1 MTAAP
6 EDIDLHAEIAFL
18 LEAVP
23 AGQQADTMR
32 ELVERTGGLWLV
44 PDDAP
49 GVTHYH
55 ELMVGGICATGST
68 MSEAVG
74 NYLELA
80 AGKGSRTAAT
90 THETAV
96 PTLREARATLAD
108 AAHHAPGDVLTAC
121 VVIEDQTDE
130 PAEAAQARYL
140 RAVLECQP

>member
-6 EDIDLHAEIAFL
+6 EDIDLHADIAFH
-18 LEAVP
+18 LESVP
-23 AGQQADTMR
+23 ADQQADTMR

-55 ELMVGGICATGST
+55 ELIVGGICATGST
-68 MSEAVG
+68 MSECVG
-74 NYLELA
+74 NYLALA

-90 THETAV
+90 THETTV

-121 VVIEDQTDE
+121 VVIEDQTDD
-130 PAEAAQARYL
+130 PAEAAQARDL
-140 RAVLECQP
+140 RAVLECQA